1 MRPSDNLPWGRMMRA
16 ALGAGISVDEFWRLS
31 PAAVLRLT
39 RKQAESS
46 APMRMG
52 SLADCP

>member
-39 RKQAESS
+39 RKQTESGV
-46 APMRMG
+46 PRRMG